1 MVKVFILIYKEFLL
15 FYNNLLLKLMVLK
28 IINVKGYL
36 FYMDVIVE

>member
-1 MVKVFILIYKEFLL
+1 MVKVFTSTYKESLL

-28 IINVKGYL
+28 IINAKGHS